1 MNKEW
6 ITEIGNG
13 SLLFLLNYCPGHLH
27 GEDRSIFS
35 HSVAVANSNV
45 DEKLPEIL
53 VTRVFPSSK
62 VNGLIGLW
70 KHCAINLHTKCSNSK
85 QCVRYD

>member
-13 SLLFLLNYCPGHLH
+13 SLFFLLNYCPGHLH

-35 HSVAVANSNV
+35 HSVAVVNSNV

-53 VTRVFPSSK
+53 VTRVCPSSK
-62 VNGLIGLW
+62 VNGLIGVW
-70 KHCAINLHTKCSNSK
+70 KHCAINLHAKCSKSK
-85 QCVRYD
+85 QCVCYD